1 VGEGFGTPD
10 ELALAVSGL
19 AGLIGFLALPAFGAW
34 LRLILDWFEEDRTG
48 LGRPRA
54 RFSGSRFVLA
64 TGLTFVLGLFV
75 VVLVRA
81 AGQLRAIRVEAP
93 IVVPTITSIAVG
105 VSLWAVYAIGV
116 GILRAEWRRMRLH
129 SRPGRIE
136 L

>member
-1 VGEGFGTPD
+1 MGEGFGTPD

-19 AGLIGFLALPAFGAW
+19 AGLIGFLALPTFGAW
-34 LRLILDWFEEDRTG
+34 LRLVLDWFEEDRTG

-64 TGLTFVLGLFV
+64 TALTFALGMLV
-75 VVLVRA
+75 VTLVRA

-93 IVVPTITSIAVG
+93 IVVPTVTSIAVG
-105 VSLWAVYAIGV
+105 VAFWAVYAIGL
-116 GILRAEWRRMRLH
+116 GILRAEWQRLRLQ

-136 L
+136 M